1 MPWRVNQVAVAAVT
15 AAAIVA
21 GCSST
26 VSGTARR
33 AQPGVP
39 DSTRSYGYVDDRC
52 GLLLD
57 SSVQETLAA
66 DHVVRPYSGAVCQYV
81 LTRGDTGSHVGA
93 GAPQVID
100 VTFSWFESGSL
111 ERERAL
117 ATERGATITA
127 TDVERHEGFLARRDT
142 TGAACSA
149 TAAAGTGVLSW
160 WVQFR
165 GQSGGDPCQEAEKLL
180 SATLRSD
187 L

>member
-1 MPWRVNQVAVAAVT
+1 MRWRVNQVVVVAVT

-33 AQPGVP
+33 AHPAVP
-39 DSTRSYGYVDDRC
+39 DPTRSYGYVDDRC
-52 GLLLD
+52 GLLAD

-81 LTRGDTGSHVGA
+81 LNRGNTTM
-93 GAPQVID
+93 D
-100 VTFSWFESGSL
+100 VTFSWFETGSL
-111 ERERAL
+111 EREREL

-127 TDVERHEGFLARRDT
+127 TDVERHEAFLARRDT

-165 GQSGGDPCQEAEKLL
+165 GQWGGDPCRDAEKLL
-180 SATLRSD
+180 TATLQSD
-187 L
+187 M